1 MLLKI
6 EQKRLNSTIDFL
18 HSLPYFEAWTRST
31 IAKFQYFF
39 TRQDYQ
45 RHHVVYRE
53 GDPIEYIYIVFSGE
67 FELISRQKNQVKKEV
82 DLITYL
88 NKEGM

>member
-1 MLLKI
+1 M
-6 EQKRLNSTIDFL
+6 
-18 HSLPYFEAWTRST
+18 
-31 IAKFQYFF
+31 
-39 TRQDYQ
+39 
-45 RHHVVYRE
+45 VYRE